1 MWTESKN
8 FTWRYYLCDYVFVTI
23 RQRISDGSSQKNEQ
37 NFVLNIKWKT
47 SLQQNISKKLAVKEH
62 VKCKDHIEAEKLETT
77 HIQIE
82 YWIIDVS
89 II

>member
-1 MWTESKN
+1 MWPGSKN

-47 SLQQNISKKLAVKEH
+47 SLQQNISKKSAVKEH
-62 VKCKDHIEAEKLETT
+62 VKCKDHIEAEKLETV

-82 YWIIDVS
+82 YWIINVS